1 MKTLY
6 LPALTGKFGSWRF
19 FQVIFKIEDLIEN
32 FGNDTTPNY
41 RVKTVD
47 EVEEIY
53 SRPGIGGMLQREFDK
68 RRLEPIRKY
77 LVEQSDRYINN
88 LTVAMFGGDPEWTSI
103 AIKKTGFDN
112 LSEQEQEDFENS
124 YGVVK
129 LDGSETLFVLDGQHR
144 IKGLREAVRQD
155 ANLLLETIAVT
166 LIVHLD
172 SDEGRERTRRLFTTV
187 NRYAKPISKGEA
199 ILLDEDDLSAIL
211 TRALIEEYPRFK
223 GKGIIAKNKTANLT
237 PKDKDKF
244 TTVIQLWNINEMLIP
259 HSVYPSFPGSKS
271 NLVKIRPND
280 ENIRKWKEQVFK
292 FWDLFFHLFPN
303 ASDFIENPNLST
315 RENGGPFSLRPI
327 GQSIFCALFQK
338 MNEIGKSKE
347 IEKYVKLF
355 PDNLSDA
362 FWHNILFNPIG
373 NKMSGSESFAR
384 DYLFY
389 MLNLTLKPTRI
400 KSLVKQYQAQRK
412 DTMAHLPEKI
422 VKEVGLFDVS

>member
-32 FGNDTTPNY
+32 FGDDQTSNY

-53 SRPGIGGMLQREFDK
+53 SRQGIGGMLQREFDK
-68 RRLEPIRKY
+68 RRLGPIRKY

-88 LTVAMFGGDPEWTSI
+88 LTIAMFGGDPEWTSI
-103 AIKKTGFDN
+103 AIKKTGFDQ
-112 LSEQEQEDFENS
+112 LSEEDQEDFENS

-155 ANLLLETIAVT
+155 ANLLPETIAVT

-211 TRALIEEYPRFK
+211 TRTLIEEYPRFK
-223 GKGIIAKNKTANLT
+223 GKSIIAKNKTANLT

-259 HSVYPSFPGSKS
+259 HSVYTSFTGGKG
-271 NLVKIRPND
+271 NLVKIRPSD
-280 ENIRKWKEQVFK
+280 ENIQKWKQKVFQ

-303 ASDFIENPNLST
+303 ATAFAESPNLSA

-338 MNEIGKSKE
+338 MNEVGKSRE
-347 IEKYVKLF
+347 MAQYVKLF
-355 PDNLSDA
+355 PDDLSDS
-362 FWHNILFNPIG
+362 FWHNILYDPIG
-373 NKMSGSESFAR
+373 KKMSGSESFAR

-389 MLNLTLKPTRI
+389 LLNLPLKHARI
-400 KSLVKQYQAQRK
+400 KTLTKQYQAHKK
-412 DTMAHLPEKI
+412 DGAVQLPERI
-422 VKEVGLFDVS
+422 LKEAGLFD